1 MKHRIPPIDKNRWCA
16 MPHDFLDLEFDNVP
30 IISIENP
37 IANIILI
44 FIHKHKD
51 IIRKLTPC
59 VIVLFCIHYTDVCI
73 TVTITY

>member
-1 MKHRIPPIDKNRWCA
+1 
-16 MPHDFLDLEFDNVP
+16 MPHDFLDFEFDNVP

-44 FIHKHKD
+44 FTHKHKD

-59 VIVLFCIHYTDVCI
+59 VSIILYNMVVHYTDVYI
-73 TVTITY
+73 TVTTA